1 MKPNSWSRASAIA
14 KELRAAGYIVKM
26 ERKKPNPLFVS
37 PELDQATFFMSAD
50 EAKERLDA
58 MRLEAKF
65 KELVKLQSLSPEECS
80 KIIRSIMNQI
90 TKGIGAEDQLEL
102 ERVTTII
109 ADGCSVD
116 FSDKASDVIAKEMA
130 KSGVVTPK
138 ELEALIRFYKSPLGR
153 KQRLLTEAIS
163 VPVTKTMIKAAQE
176 WSATVLPAKLREV
189 GNEMFNMI
197 ADDMEREGRE
207 FLRNL
212 SVGAES

>member
-1 MKPNSWSRASAIA
+1 
-14 KELRAAGYIVKM
+14 
-26 ERKKPNPLFVS
+26 
-37 PELDQATFFMSAD
+37 
-50 EAKERLDA
+50 
-58 MRLEAKF
+58 
-65 KELVKLQSLSPEECS
+65 
-80 KIIRSIMNQI
+80 
-90 TKGIGAEDQLEL
+90 
-102 ERVTTII
+102 
-109 ADGCSVD
+109 
-116 FSDKASDVIAKEMA
+116 MA